1 MNMSVKV
8 LVLIDGSK
16 WSQKAALHAIAI
28 AKKRG
33 GKVIL
38 FSVLDRREARAMAFN
53 LSMFSD
59 RLEKVEHFEEEI
71 WKEMK
76 KGIRTIMT
84 GLMEL
89 CHEEGVNCSFRIV
102 EGSAKETILREANS
116 GNYSLVVMGAY
127 GRSGKTRIGS
137 LLEEV
142 VGMIAVPTMIVR

>member
-1 MNMSVKV
+1 MGVKI

-28 AKKRG
+28 AKRKR

-53 LSMFSD
+53 LSMLSEK
-59 RLEKVEHFEEEI
+59 LEHIEQFEEEI

-76 KGIRTIMT
+76 KGIRNIMT
-84 GLMEL
+84 SLMEL

-102 EGSAKETILREANS
+102 EGSAKDKILEEANS
-116 GNYSLVVMGAY
+116 GNYTLVVMGAY

-142 VGMIAVPTMIVR
+142 VGMIGVPTMIVR